1 MKKAGF
7 LITCLFSMN
16 VFCVAQMKQYAPPP
30 PPPQPQQQPPQGPP
44 QPPAKLPPFTKKGA
58 PIPPFKLY
66 KVDGKIIS
74 NADLKPNKPVM
85 VMIFSP
91 ECDHC
96 EHMVDSM
103 KQIADKF
110 KNTQLLL
117 VAEDR
122 NKQLMGGFINKTGI
136 GSHPLFQ
143 KIGTNKGELIF
154 SIYTYKILPQINF
167 YNSKHLLEKTFDG
180 NYSFDSVKMFIH

>member
-1 MKKAGF
+1 
-7 LITCLFSMN
+7 
-16 VFCVAQMKQYAPPP
+16 MKQYNPPP
-30 PPPQPQQQPPQGPP
+30 PPPQAQQQPPQGPP

-58 PIPPFKLY
+58 PIPPFKVE
-66 KVDGKIIS
+66 KVDGKFIT
-74 NADLKPNKPVM
+74 NADLKDGKPVM
-85 VMIFSP
+85 IMIFSP

-103 KQIADKF
+103 KMIADKF
-110 KNTQLLL
+110 KTTQLLL

-122 NKQLMGGFINKTGI
+122 NKKLMGGFITKTGI

-180 NYSFDSVKMFIH
+180 NYPFDSVKMFIH